1 MTNSTMST
9 VTRVGSNRAGTFTDV
24 SQSIS
29 AGVSETFSRNR
40 DSRSKEANIGRP
52 VTMIRAVANGINVYF
67 RRFMEALHESRRQQA
82 ELILRRYR
90 HLTCADDT
98 RSMFKNQRDDE

>member
-9 VTRVGSNRAGTFTDV
+9 VTRVGSNRAGTFADM

-29 AGVSETFSRNR
+29 AGVSEAFSRNR
-40 DSRSKEANIGRP
+40 NSSSKEANNGRP
-52 VTMIRAVANGINVYF
+52 VTMTRAVANSINVYF

-82 ELILRRYR
+82 ELILRRHR
-90 HLTCADDT
+90 HLICTDDT
-98 RSMFKNQRDDE
+98 RNMFKNQRDDK